1 MATDARGLE
10 RNPGPGGAGPGVL
23 PDPPLTRHSSA
34 AEVVLSY
41 LRDQV
46 AAIARYDPLVRRD
59 EPDAVHQMRV
69 ATRRTRSALQAFGGI
84 VDRDATRPLCDE
96 LKWLAATLGQ
106 ARDTEV
112 ILDLLEAGLAGVPPA
127 LVAGPVG
134 ARIAAHFTA
143 ELARAGKI
151 AVAALDGR
159 RYRRLRDDLDGL
171 LARPPLTP
179 MAERGAGKALAKPVR
194 RAGRRLLRALA
205 AVPEADDRD
214 VALHEA
220 RKAAKRARYA
230 AEAAM
235 PALGSAG
242 SRQAAAAKDL
252 QQVLGDHHDSV
263 VARTVL
269 LDLAGKAREAGEDT
283 FTYGLMYQRQA
294 DRAAGLERTLP
305 PFTVEMLA

>member
-1 MATDARGLE
+1 MATDAREIE
-10 RNPGPGGAGPGVL
+10 RKHDPGTAGPGARH
-23 PDPPLTRHSSA
+23 DPPLTRHSSA
-34 AEVVLSY
+34 AEVVLAY

-69 ATRRTRSALQAFGGI
+69 ATRRARSALQAFGSI
-84 VDRDATRPLCDE
+84 IDRETTRPLCEE
-96 LKWLAATLGQ
+96 LKWLAVALGQ

-112 ILDLLEAGLAGVPPA
+112 MLDRLKAGLAGIPPA
-127 LVAGPVG
+127 LVAGPVE
-134 ARIAAHFTA
+134 ARITAHFTA
-143 ELARAGKI
+143 ELAQAGKA

-171 LARPPLTP
+171 LVRPPLTP
-179 MAERGAGKALAKPVR
+179 LAERRAGKVLAKPVR

-205 AVPEADDRD
+205 AVPEAQDRD
-214 VALHEA
+214 AALHEA

-230 AEAAM
+230 AEAAE
-235 PALGSAG
+235 PALGGAA

-283 FTYGLMYQRQA
+283 FTYGLMYQHQA
-294 DRAAGLERTLP
+294 DQAASMEQALP
-305 PFTVEMLA
+305 PFTVETLA

>member
-1 MATDARGLE
+1 MATHAGETGRKHD
-10 RNPGPGGAGPGVL
+10 PGAAGPSGL
-23 PDPPLTRHSSA
+23 DDPPLTRHSSA

-41 LRDQV
+41 LRDQT

-59 EPDAVHQMRV
+59 EPDSVHQMRV
-69 ATRRTRSALQAFGGI
+69 ATRRARSAMQAFGSI
-84 VDRDATRPLCDE
+84 IDREATGPLCEE
-96 LKWLAATLGQ
+96 LRWLGVTLGQ

-112 ILDLLEAGLAGVPPA
+112 MLDRLKACLAGIPPA
-127 LVAGPVG
+127 LVAGPVEV
-134 ARIAAHFTA
+134 RVTAHFTA
-143 ELARAGKI
+143 ELARAGKT

-171 LARPPLTP
+171 LVRPPLTP
-179 MAERGAGKALAKPVR
+179 LAAREAGEVLVKPV

-205 AVPEADDRD
+205 AVPGADDRD
-214 VALHEA
+214 TALHEA

-230 AEAAM
+230 AEAAV
-235 PALGSAG
+235 PALGGAA
-242 SRQAAAAKDL
+242 SRQAGAAKDL

-294 DRAAGLERTLP
+294 DQAARMEQALP
-305 PFTVEMLA
+305 PFTVKTLA